1 MQTDFD
7 SILFDMYDTTDLN
20 VIVTFVDEYHVRR
33 LLVTQHLYGFDRF
46 SWVGT
51 ETWSVDPDL
60 FEGFENQ
67 AAGSLAI
74 VPSIGD
80 MAELQQYLTNVP
92 VQDAIDRNPWLAP
105 ALSEIFPCR
114 NNITKRSP
122 YSRNSLACVDLGADG
137 LGRLITM
144 RQYNDDIFHVIN
156 AFFALAYGADQLR
169 QALCTNQ
176 SEPVCMEYFNAVRS
190 GTEFYEAVANVTF
203 TTGGQQFA
211 FINRSGPPTFTIQNF
226 QHQIGSGIQFVNVS
240 GIMIIYKMSNTKFNE
255 TLYVSRRAQDIT
267 RLGDKQHIIC
277 DINQLRFCAQ
287 HCPRSTSHCLINN
300 FVSV

>member
-1 MQTDFD
+1 MFAESFIGKDLVSFKCEQYMQSTYYFNTSRHLFFFFFIPVQISHGNIPSASGSSNFFQTAPSLGEQARAIALLLTQLDWFYTGIIYSASTYGKVGYEAFVNVAKDLGICIGPAREIPQSPMQTDFD
-7 SILFDMYDTTDLN
+7 AILFDMYDTTDLN

-144 RQYNDDIFHVIN
+144 RQYNDDIFPRHQCV
-156 AFFALAYGADQLR
+156 
-169 QALCTNQ
+169 LC
-176 SEPVCMEYFNAVRS
+176 SCLWS
-190 GTEFYEAVANVTF
+190 
-203 TTGGQQFA
+203 
-211 FINRSGPPTFTIQNF
+211 
-226 QHQIGSGIQFVNVS
+226 
-240 GIMIIYKMSNTKFNE
+240 
-255 TLYVSRRAQDIT
+255 
-267 RLGDKQHIIC
+267 
-277 DINQLRFCAQ
+277 
-287 HCPRSTSHCLINN
+287 RSTSASLVLKSN
-300 FVSV
+300 